1 MVADVEQVGT
11 DQPDAAE
18 ALAKLWWLSL
28 FRGLVALA
36 LGTALLFAPTMGRP
50 LLAQYMGMYWLASGL
65 LSIVWGIRGARFTR
79 LWLLAGCVGVIG
91 GLAIVLHTLFSA
103 YVDAT
108 LIVNL
113 FGVVAV
119 LTGLLHMAGGYRVR
133 REHGPRWSR
142 GSFLLG
148 LVQLVLGL
156 LVLFVPGKVPR
167 IVILLAVAWAL
178 IGGLGLVRDALQLRN
193 HRRNAGARP
202 ATDAGEQSSLPG
214 PPAEG

>member
-1 MVADVEQVGT
+1 MAAEPNQVST
-11 DQPDAAE
+11 DQPDGAA

-28 FRGLVALA
+28 VRGLVALA
-36 LGTALLFAPTMGRP
+36 LGMALLFAPRMGRP

-91 GLAIVLHTLFSA
+91 GLAIVLHTLYA
-103 YVDAT
+103 AWIDTT
-108 LIVNL
+108 LLVNL

-148 LVQLVLGL
+148 
-156 LVLFVPGKVPR
+156 PGKVPR
-167 IVILLAVAWAL
+167 IVVLMAVAWAV
-178 IGGLGLVRDALQLRN
+178 IGGLGLIRDALQLRQRK
-193 HRRNAGARP
+193 HSAHTQSAS
-202 ATDAGEQSSLPG
+202 DAGKQPSPLQ
-214 PPAEG
+214 PPADG